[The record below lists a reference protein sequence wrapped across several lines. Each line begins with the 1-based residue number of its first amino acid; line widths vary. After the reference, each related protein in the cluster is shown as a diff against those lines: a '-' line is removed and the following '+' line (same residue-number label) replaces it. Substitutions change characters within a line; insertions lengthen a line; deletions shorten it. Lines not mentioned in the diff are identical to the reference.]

1 MKNSNERVVV
11 VGGGVIGLACAYYL
25 LQAGRRVTLIDRGR
39 IGGACSHGN
48 CGLVC
53 PSHVLPLA
61 EPGAVSKGLQALFEP
76 NSPLAIRPRLDFRLW
91 SWLANFARRANERD
105 MLEAAHG
112 VQALLDSS
120 FKLYQELIAAES
132 LDCQW
137 RSDGLLFAFRT
148 AAGFAGYADT
158 DRLLGDRFRLPA
170 RRLTASELTQF
181 EPTLRSDLAGG
192 YFYEHD
198 AHLRPDRLMTAWRG
212 AFERHGGQVI
222 EGCEFRGF
230 RSSGGQA
237 VGVQTDQGELPT
249 AACVVALGAWMPTV
263 AQELGVR
270 LPIEPGKGYS
280 LTMPRP
286 GRCPRV
292 PVILMEDR
300 VVVTPFDDGYRLG
313 STMEFAGYDDLLRPE
328 RLALLTS
335 GAERFLTEP
344 TNGPVEEAWYGWRPM
359 TYDGLPVIDWSPR
372 LSNVVLAAGHN
383 MLGLSMA
390 PATGKLA
397 TALLTGAT
405 PAVNPAPYR
414 ISRF

>member
-1 MKNSNERVVV
+1 MKSSNERVVV

-25 LQAGRRVTLIDRGR
+25 QQAGRRVTLIDRGR

-48 CGLVC
+48 CGFVC

-61 EPGAVSKGLQALFEP
+61 EPGAVRQGIKALFEP
-76 NSPLAIRPRLDFRLW
+76 NSPLSIRPRLDFRLW

-105 MLEAAHG
+105 MLEAARG
-112 VQALLDSS
+112 CQALLDSS
-120 FKLYQELIAAES
+120 FMLYQELIAAEAF
-132 LDCQW
+132 DCQW
-137 RSDGLLFAFRT
+137 RTDGLLFAFRT
-148 AAGFAGYADT
+148 AEGFAGYSHT
-158 DRLLGDRFRLPA
+158 DRLLDERFGLPA
-170 RRLTASELTQF
+170 RKLTAAELTHF
-181 EPTLRSDLAGG
+181 EPALRSDLAGG

-198 AHLRPDRLMTAWRG
+198 AHLRPDRLMSAWRA
-212 AFERHGGQVI
+212 AFERRGGQVI

-230 RSSGGQA
+230 RSSGGRA
-237 VGVQTDQGELPT
+237 AGVQTDQGELP
-249 AACVVALGAWMPTV
+249 ADACVVALGAWMPAV

-292 PVILMEDR
+292 PLILMEDR
-300 VVVTPFDDGYRLG
+300 VAVTPFADGYRLG
-313 STMEFAGYDDLLRPE
+313 STMEFAGYDASLRPE

-335 GAERFLTEP
+335 GAARFLAEP
-344 TNGPVEEAWYGWRPM
+344 TAEPVQEAWYGWRPM

-372 LSNVVLAAGHN
+372 FSNVLLAAGHN

-390 PATGKLA
+390 PATGQLA
-397 TALLTGAT
+397 TALITGAPPKIDPT
-405 PAVNPAPYR
+405 PYR
-414 ISRF
+414 VARF